1 MNNKILKFIRL
12 YHTVKYLKASQ
23 IICRVERRFSK
34 TVLKS
39 IPTISTRK
47 NLFDFLSF
55 PLIKSTYLLNDQFKF
70 LNHIASIG
78 SWNSPTEEKL
88 WLYNLHY
95 FDDLNALGFEDR
107 LTQHHLLVNKWI
119 NENPPP
125 SGNGWEP
132 YPISLRIVNW
142 IKFFLRENSVSK
154 IWTKSLWQQAHVLE
168 QELEYHLL
176 GNHLFAN
183 AKALVFAGCFF
194 EGDEAKNWLAKG
206 LSILDKE
213 IPEQILIDGGNFE
226 LSPMYHQTILA
237 DMLDLINLANCYQH
251 PKLMERVESWKNISS
266 RMLAWMQAMNHP
278 DSEVSFFN
286 DSAIGI
292 APTKNKLCEYA
303 EILGI
308 EAMPLS
314 PSLAV
319 DNLQVTYL
327 SGSGYTIV
335 ENQCF
340 KAILDTAKIGPDYI
354 PGHAHADTLSFE
366 LSVFGQRVF
375 VNSGTGEYGIS
386 DERLRQR
393 KTAAHNTV
401 EVDDQD
407 SSEVW
412 SGFRVARRAYPS
424 VPDIFESDGNIKVS
438 CSHNGYLR
446 LPGKVTHNRDWSFT
460 SSSISIKD
468 ILMGTYKSAIAHYH
482 IHPDIQV
489 LVNGQNATLTLSC
502 GLQLTVEA
510 SQNIILE
517 DTTWHPEFG
526 LSIPN
531 KKLLIPLKDNALD
544 VTIRF

>member
-1 MNNKILKFIRL
+1 MYKILLFIN
-12 YHTVKYLKASQ
+12 TVKYLKFIQ
-23 IICRVERRFSK
+23 IFSRVKRKVFKPKLFIVANSRTRVSSGDWVRYEFKESSYGDKDNFVFLNKEGTSK
-34 TVLKS
+34 VWND
-39 IPTISTRK
+39 K
-47 NLFDFLSF
+47 NLD
-55 PLIKSTYLLNDQFKF
+55 
-70 LNHIASIG
+70 
-78 SWNSPTEEKL
+78 KL

-95 FDDLNALGFEDR
+95 FDDLNSHNAFQR
-107 LTQHHLLVNKWI
+107 HLVHRSLIERWI
-119 NENPPP
+119 VSNPI
-125 SGNGWEP
+125 SEGNGWES
-132 YPISLRIVNW
+132 YPLSLRICNW
-142 IKFFLRENSVSK
+142 VKYFLTFGCDKEDVK
-154 IWTKSLWQQAHVLE
+154 ISLFQQANFLSQNV
-168 QELEYHLL
+168 EYHLL

-183 AKALVFAGCFF
+183 AKALIFAGCYF
-194 EGDEAKNWLAKG
+194 EGIEADRFIRQG
-206 LSILDKE
+206 LKILDKE
-213 IPEQILIDGGNFE
+213 IPEQILPDGGNFE
-226 LSPMYHQTILA
+226 LSPMYHQIMLA

-251 PKLMERVESWKNISS
+251 HDLLERIASWKSVAS
-266 RMLAWMQAMNHP
+266 KMLTWMNAMNHP
-278 DSEVSFFN
+278 DNEVSFFN

-308 EAMPLS
+308 KAIPLS
-314 PSLAV
+314 PSLTV
-319 DNLQVTYL
+319 DKLQATYL
-327 SGSGYTIV
+327 SESGYTIV
-335 ENQCF
+335 ENQSF

-401 EVDDQD
+401 EVDGQD

-412 SGFRVARRAYPS
+412 SGFRVARRAYPT
-424 VPDIFESDGNIKVS
+424 VPAILESGNQVTVN

-446 LPGKVTHNRDWSFT
+446 LPGKVTHNRDWLFT

-468 ILMGTYKSAIAHYH
+468 TLIGTYETAIAHYH
-482 IHPDIQV
+482 IHPDIKV
-489 LVNGQNATLTLSC
+489 LVSGQNATLTLSC
-502 GLQLTVEA
+502 GRQLTVEA
-510 SQNIILE
+510 SQNIFLE

-531 KKLLIPLKDNALD
+531 KKLMIPLKDNALD